1 MKVPEV
7 PVAELPPL
15 RDYQRDLLQAASHYD
30 SIVYLET
37 GMGKTRIALE
47 VIAKDLP
54 SLRGAGQVAILLA
67 PSVPLVRQQADVLA
81 SAPTTM
87 ANAATGNNAHGST
100 GALPTHAVVKDCRRS
115 SEEATRHVD
124 QRHEEAVAATTEA
137 ATAPPTHASGGTN
150 KARGAANPPA
160 GEGGGTGTK
169 ARAGSGGDRG
179 AGAAALL
186 RVACL
191 SSNSSYGSWGQQRW
205 AEVLKRVDVLVCTP
219 ALLLGALVNAFIR
232 VSDIGLI
239 VVDEAHHCHEQ
250 HPYAVLMRE
259 FIGRRSGPTALPATN
274 EPDTSNPTVADNDTA
289 TGAAMEV
296 VESGGRSGG
305 ADCADGSGTDGP
317 AAGGDGGRGHSS
329 CSQLPA
335 KPRLRPRI
343 LGLTASPLTPIALQ
357 SNMAGGRL
365 ITSLERSTAAA
376 GPSRPKAQI
385 HWVGPGASLPP
396 PPPQPLP
403 DNVPTRDPHQVVQ
416 EYQAAADLAAAQ
428 SQQLVDALVFCKE
441 LLQLAQRVMEQRDR
455 LQRLQ
460 HLGELSLEQLGLS
473 AETVPAALQSALL
486 DRCLGQV
493 AITRDE
499 FDASLR
505 DIRMLK
511 SQVLSLEAALH
522 DLGPWPM
529 AALAAGDLFA
539 SSQTDSMQGKNP
551 DEVAE
556 GELQKMLEPT
566 DLGPP
571 PSANMARELI
581 MDMLELHR
589 GIDSVGLPQMPDRGA
604 ASLGERL
611 ACSVLSL
618 IMEGLLMLLVPHK
631 RAEAEH
637 IARGFG
643 MALFRMGG
651 WTSWGRGV
659 LEPWARE
666 MLGLVPTE
674 VLQEQVLG
682 VVPDPGSSSHSEWPL
697 KLVTHRVCWLL
708 RQLHRKAYDA
718 GAGPGARASCSG
730 QQEAPATPWSA
741 MVFCDR
747 KSTCEALCWL
757 IEALPAVRGLLRP
770 AVFVGSTSTKSRNG
784 RGTGQKRQEQTR
796 QEFGSG
802 KLNLLLSTSV
812 GAEGL
817 DFSHCALV
825 AALDLPKH
833 VTPFVQSGGRARAKG
848 GEHWLL
854 VRSPEEE
861 EKARALLQAEQ
872 RMLLQAHSLAS
883 ANFRNITTEGAA
895 AVPSSV
901 PPMALEALDGEEVK
915 DSNDDPDATASYW
928 ESEPGDEVVLEVPST
943 GARLPAVWAVNMLLQ
958 LCYQLP
964 GNDGCTVLQPMFR
977 WRSLGPGAHNPG
989 YTYRVFL
996 PANLGMEPVDG
1007 PMCDTKSLAK
1017 KLASLEA
1024 IRQLWKRGDLDDH
1037 LRLKVTRRTATRAAH
1052 AAAFGGF
1059 LYSIPRATLLHRLPQ
1074 NLRPGC
1080 CERLY
1085 EGSGDQPPS
1094 AVAITPMG
1102 SAAGGSTVAAATS
1115 PPGRTYHLYMF
1126 VMRPKNPETAWSGL
1140 TSIGAASRPPI
1151 SLETGLLHCPAW
1163 APFFTQLDDLLYGVT
1178 ESQGAAAATAASAD
1192 SKAAAAAA
1200 TMPVAGHS
1208 WGVLVHGPLP
1218 KLPAFDL
1225 YISDGAKGEVLVQ
1238 ATAVPLGTLPA
1249 GPYVHAVLSALGH
1262 VLARMEAA
1270 PCPAAAVREV
1280 IRATATAAGKALPF
1294 RRPSPQ
1300 DFDAWS
1306 EWVGFRRL
1314 HSALEDLLRRRSAA
1328 VQGGREGAQESGS
1341 SVGDCPEGGGE
1352 GEEPAGGPDVC
1363 WWAPVPVHLPGWEE
1377 AEKPQCS
1384 TGARKG
1390 ALDGQGDVI
1399 MDEESN
1405 GGTGGSSGAG
1415 SAAAAVATPEAS
1427 SEADVV
1433 ASQADAAELELAAA
1447 RDCGDAEAVYYI
1459 DWGVVRQL
1467 SKAPTP
1473 VVEIPSPSTESAVT
1487 APAGDS
1493 RVISL
1498 TSFEALAANEQ
1509 PPSSTAVQA
1518 EAPLQRSAAAD
1529 VSSTNGATTAM
1540 EARAAARVSPSG
1552 VAAEVPPPLP
1562 PPLVPLGSSVKCRV
1576 LQHKLIMSLNTFRLC
1591 VAREPTAEELT
1602 SFRSSGPSG
1611 GADGH
1616 TGADG
1621 NVAPGGGSSTV
1632 KCDGS
1637 PIELMVQEL
1646 SSYGRGRRDR
1656 LHSRLGHP
1664 GGGNGGGVGAKGDGT
1679 NCDGGGDSACPA
1691 VQPPGMDVSGSGA
1704 LGASPTASDRP
1715 ETEGLGVDGAAVS
1728 SQHRNL
1734 VQEDDAMDGGGR
1746 EDAVAVCPSDP
1757 PGASARRSAFREVV
1771 PLNPQRVAL
1780 YPLDLAR
1787 WRLFQGLFTI
1797 MWRVEGLVAAAD
1809 YLDNTLSP
1817 ANFKPAC
1824 LEPEVR
1830 EKRLLLA
1837 ATALTSPAALDPLF
1851 NNDRLEY
1858 LGDAVLKM
1866 LAHVYVYLRERD
1878 VLTSHEGVLSFMRD
1892 SYVANEVLA
1901 GHALGP
1907 RLGLAA
1913 VLRALPFEHPRAVRQ
1928 AHLIRYEEDDGSPVL
1943 HRKVDIGSATSIAT
1957 REAVVAAAGGGKP
1970 TKATTSK
1977 KQKARAPKQRGDVV
1991 TRVLTGVNGKR
2002 LADCVEALI
2011 GSHLLPALDT
2021 PRGSRHT
2028 SRAVFTCNRDV
2039 QLAIFDAL
2047 SFCTG
2052 VGLLPEDAVRVIL
2065 EGFDQVAP
2073 VCAAEQKR
2081 RAAAATNTADSN
2093 NHIDGV
2099 GATSLRERSLAE
2111 MPTTLQRSVLAVE
2124 GILGHTFKHPSLC
2137 VQALT
2142 HVNHPRASSC
2152 GGGYQRVEF
2161 LGDGVLGMVTSLW
2174 AFREGGSAQCM
2185 TDRRSALVSN
2195 GPLAAAAVRRTL
2207 HLHMRTGSSGLVAAV
2222 KNFAEMYKAAV
2233 VRFGSPAAVNVT
2245 TAERAAKNKRTER
2258 RQKESKNV
2266 DPVHGQPSADEE
2278 YTIRA
2283 PKALADV
2290 VEALVGAVYLDTGG
2304 DLGAAERVVA
2314 NIMLD

>member
-37 GMGKTRIALE
+37 GMGKTRIAVE
-47 VIAKDLP
+47 AIAKDLP
-54 SLRGAGQVAILLA
+54 SLRSAGQVAIFLA
-67 PSVPLVRQQADVLA
+67 PSVPLVRQQADILA

-87 ANAATGNNAHGST
+87 ATAAAGNSAEGST
-100 GALPTHAVVKDCRRS
+100 GALPTHTAGKGCRRS
-115 SEEATRHVD
+115 SKEATPHIG
-124 QRHEEAVAATTEA
+124 QRHQEAVAATTEA
-137 ATAPPTHASGGTN
+137 AAAAATHANGGSI
-150 KARGAANPPA
+150 KAMGAANPPA
-160 GEGGGTGTK
+160 GEGGGTGGK
-169 ARAGSGGDRG
+169 AKAGSGGDLG
-179 AGAAALL
+179 ARAAALL
-186 RVACL
+186 RVTSL
-191 SSNSSYGSWGQQRW
+191 SSNSSYGSWSQQRW
-205 AEVLKRVDVLVCTP
+205 ADVLKRVDVLVCTP

-239 VVDEAHHCHEQ
+239 VVDEAHHCHEH

-259 FIGRRSGPTALPATN
+259 FIGRKCGPTALPAIN
-274 EPDTSNPTVADNDTA
+274 EPGTSNLAVADNDTA
-289 TGAAMEV
+289 TGAAMEG
-296 VESGGRSGG
+296 VESSGRGGD
-305 ADCADGSGTDGP
+305 ADCVGGLGANAPVAGS
-317 AAGGDGGRGHSS
+317 DGGRGHSS

-335 KPRLRPRI
+335 KSRSRPRI
-343 LGLTASPLTPIALQ
+343 LGLTASPLAPIALQ

-365 ITSLERSTAAA
+365 VTSLERSTAGA

-416 EYQAAADLAAAQ
+416 EYQAASDLAAAQ

-486 DRCLGQV
+486 ERSLGQA
-493 AITRDE
+493 AISRDE

-505 DIRMLK
+505 EIRMLK

-529 AALAAGDLFA
+529 AVLAAGDIFT
-539 SSQTDSMQGKNP
+539 SSPTDSMQGKSP
-551 DEVAE
+551 DEVTE

-581 MDMLELHR
+581 MDMLELHQ
-589 GIDSVGLPQMPDRGA
+589 GIDSVGLPKMPDRGA

-618 IMEGLLMLLVPHK
+618 IMEGMLMLLVPHK

-651 WTSWGRGV
+651 WTSWGRSA
-659 LEPWARE
+659 LEPWVRK

-682 VVPDPGSSSHSEWPL
+682 VVPDPASSSHSEWPL

-708 RQLHRKAYDA
+708 RQLHRKAHDA
-718 GAGPGARASCSG
+718 GAGAGSSCSE
-730 QQEAPATPWSA
+730 QQESPATPWSA
-741 MVFCDR
+741 IVFCDR
-747 KSTCEALCWL
+747 KSTCEALCRL
-757 IEALPAVRGLLRP
+757 IEALPAVNGLLRP
-770 AVFVGSTSTKSRNG
+770 AVFVRSASTKSRNG

-802 KLNLLLSTSV
+802 RLNLLLSTSV

-883 ANFRNITTEGAA
+883 ANFRSIMTEGAA
-895 AVPSSV
+895 AVPSSA
-901 PPMALEALDGEEVK
+901 PLMALDGEEVK
-915 DSNDDPDATASYW
+915 DGDDDPDATASCW
-928 ESEPGDEVVLEVPST
+928 ESEPGDEVALEVPST

-977 WRSLGPGAHNPG
+977 WRSLGPGAHDPG

-1007 PMCDTKSLAK
+1007 PKCDTKSLAK

-1102 SAAGGSTVAAATS
+1102 SAAGGSTPAVATS
-1115 PPGRTYHLYMF
+1115 PSGRNLHLYMF
-1126 VMRPKNPETAWSGL
+1126 VMRPKNPETGWSGL
-1140 TSIGAASRPPI
+1140 TPAGAASRPHI
-1151 SLETGLLHCPAW
+1151 SLEAGLLRCPARV
-1163 APFFTQLDDLLYGVT
+1163 PFFTQLDDLLYSVT

-1280 IRATATAAGKALPF
+1280 IRATAATAGKALPF

-1314 HSALEDLLRRRSAA
+1314 HSALEDLLKHRSEA
-1328 VQGGREGAQESGS
+1328 VQDGKEGAPESS
-1341 SVGDCPEGGGE
+1341 SSGGHCPAGGEE
-1352 GEEPAGGPDVC
+1352 GEEPAGGPEVC
-1363 WWAPVPVHLPGWEE
+1363 WWAPVPIHLPGWGE
-1377 AEKPQCS
+1377 AEKTPCT
-1384 TGARKG
+1384 TGARED
-1390 ALDGQGDVI
+1390 ALEGQGDVI
-1399 MDEESN
+1399 MDEE
-1405 GGTGGSSGAG
+1405 GGKGCSSGSG
-1415 SAAAAVATPEAS
+1415 SAATAVAMCGAH
-1427 SEADVV
+1427 SEVNVV

-1473 VVEIPSPSTESAVT
+1473 VVEILPPSTELAVV
-1487 APAGDS
+1487 AAAGDL
-1493 RVISL
+1493 RVVASASEL
-1498 TSFEALAANEQ
+1498 VSANEQ
-1509 PPSSTAVQA
+1509 SPLLAAVQQ
-1518 EAPLQRSAAAD
+1518 EAPLLRSAAAD
-1529 VSSTNGATTAM
+1529 VSSTIGTTTVV
-1540 EARAAARVSPSG
+1540 EAPAAARVLPSE
-1552 VAAEVPPPLP
+1552 VTAEAPP
-1562 PPLVPLGSSVKCRV
+1562 PPLVPLGSSVKGRV

-1591 VAREPTAEELT
+1591 VAREPTADELT
-1602 SFRSSGPSG
+1602 SFSSSGPNG
-1611 GADGH
+1611 GADGRA
-1616 TGADG
+1616 GPDG
-1621 NVAPGGGSSTV
+1621 NVASGGGGSTV
-1632 KCDGS
+1632 VCDGS
-1637 PIELMVQEL
+1637 PIELIAQEL
-1646 SSYGRGRRDR
+1646 SSYGRGRRDW
-1656 LHSRLGHP
+1656 LHNRLGHP
-1664 GGGNGGGVGAKGDGT
+1664 GGGSGGSFGAKGDGF
-1679 NCDGGGDSACPA
+1679 NCAGGGDCARPA
-1691 VQPPGMDVSGSGA
+1691 VLPLGVDVSGSGA
-1704 LGASPTASDRP
+1704 LRASRTASDRP
-1715 ETEGLGVDGAAVS
+1715 EIVKLGVGEAAVS
-1728 SQHRNL
+1728 LQDRNV
-1734 VQEDDAMDGGGR
+1734 VQEDVVTDDGGR
-1746 EDAVAVCPSDP
+1746 KDAVAVSASAP
-1757 PGASARRSAFREVV
+1757 PGASSRRSVFREVV
-1771 PLNPQRVAL
+1771 PLNAQRVAL

-1797 MWRVEGLVAAAD
+1797 MWRIEGLVAAAD
-1809 YLDNTLSP
+1809 YMDNTLSP
-1817 ANFKPAC
+1817 ANFRPAC

-1830 EKRLLLA
+1830 EKRLLLT
-1837 ATALTSPAALDPLF
+1837 ATALTSPAAMDPLF

-1866 LAHVYVYLRERD
+1866 LAHVYVYLRERN

-1913 VLRALPFEHPRAVRQ
+1913 VLRALPFEHSRAVRQ
-1928 AHLIRYEEDDGSPVL
+1928 AHLIHYEQDDGSPVP
-1943 HRKVDIGSATSIAT
+1943 HRKMDLGSATSAAT
-1957 REAVVAAAGGGKP
+1957 KEAVLVAAAAGGGKP
-1970 TKATTSK
+1970 AKATPSK

-2011 GSHLLPALDT
+2011 GSHLLPALDA
-2021 PRGSRHT
+2021 PHESLPVSRG
-2028 SRAVFTCNRDV
+2028 VFTCNRAV

-2073 VCAAEQKR
+2073 VCAEEQKR
-2081 RAAAATNTADSN
+2081 RAAAATTATTADSS
-2093 NHIDGV
+2093 NHIGGV
-2099 GATSLRERSLAE
+2099 GPTSLRERSLAE
-2111 MPTTLQRSVLAVE
+2111 MTTTLQRSVLAVE
-2124 GILGHTFKHPSLC
+2124 GILGHTFRHPLLC

-2222 KNFAEMYKAAV
+2222 KNFAEMYMAAV
-2233 VRFGSPAAVNVT
+2233 TRFGSAAVDVT
-2245 TAERAAKNKRTER
+2245 TAERASKKKRTER
-2258 RQKESKNV
+2258 RQRDTKNV
-2266 DPVHGQPSADEE
+2266 DPAHGQPSADDE

-2304 DLGAAERVVA
+2304 DLSAAERVVA
-2314 NIMLD
+2314 NIMLE